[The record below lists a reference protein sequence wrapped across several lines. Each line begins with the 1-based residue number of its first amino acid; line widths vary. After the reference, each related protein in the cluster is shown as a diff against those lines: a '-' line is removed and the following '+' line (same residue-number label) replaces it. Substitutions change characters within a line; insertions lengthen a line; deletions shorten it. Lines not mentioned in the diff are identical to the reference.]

1 MRASDTV
8 STSHR
13 LDGVEF
19 GDTLRLPQQ
28 VSLTT
33 TERERAR
40 KTFSIPARYCTA
52 LVASLRTSRWTVWP
66 VPALYEGRLY
76 RAVAAGLRS
85 FPMTHTYQLLT
96 TESKH
101 DPNLVDFHTRLS
113 S

>member
-33 TERERAR
+33 TEREREHE
-40 KTFSIPARYCTA
+40 KLFPFLLDIVLP
-52 LVASLRTSRWTVWP
+52 LWH
-66 VPALYEGRLY
+66 LYELHDGQCGRCLPSM
-76 RAVAAGLRS
+76 RAV
-85 FPMTHTYQLLT
+85 YIEQLLQAYGA
-96 TESKH
+96 SQ
-101 DPNLVDFHTRLS
+101 
-113 S
+113 